1 MIVNKIKSGFTLV
14 EAMIYL
20 AIVSI
25 VLVSISYLILD
36 ILGGQVKSYAG
47 QEVNQNMRYLANFLI
62 KDSKAAQDIGSVT
75 NDTLVL
81 IMSGDDITYNF
92 DGLNKVLTR
101 QAGAGIPVVI
111 NSNLVEVQGSFTD
124 LSYQGRSKNVSIY
137 LDINYKNPEGL
148 TDYNVNSNTD
158 ISIELRGRR

>member
-47 QEVNQNMRYLANFLI
+47 QEVNQNMRYLTNFLI
-62 KDSKAAQDIGSVT
+62 KDGKAAQDIGSVT
-75 NDTLVL
+75 SDTLVL

-101 QAGAGIPVVI
+101 QVGAGIPVVI
-111 NSNLVEVQGSFTD
+111 NSNLVEVQGSFAD

-148 TDYNVNSNTD
+148 NDYNVNSNTD
-158 ISIELRGRR
+158 LSIELRGRR